1 MRLDMYLTQHMGVE
15 TRSKAA
21 NLIKMGRV
29 KINGVLASKC
39 GIDITTQIVELSSD
53 MEYVSMGG
61 YKLAKALDEFGID
74 VSDKK
79 CVDIGASNGGFT
91 QCLLD
96 RGASV
101 VYAVDVGECALPK
114 PLRDDSRVK
123 VRERLNAREISLSDT
138 EGRVDLAVI
147 DVSFI
152 SLKLILPAVY
162 GILDS
167 GAQIIA
173 LVKPQFEVGKAHLS
187 KKGIVIS
194 SKVREDALESVI
206 ETAKSINLTCLG
218 RTTAPER
225 EGKNIEYL
233 IRLVKS

>member
-29 KINGVLASKC
+29 RVNGIQASKC
-39 GIDITTQIVELSSD
+39 GIDITNQTVELSSD

-61 YKLAKALDEFGID
+61 YKLAKALDEFGVD

-91 QCLLD
+91 QCLLE

-101 VYAVDVGECALPK
+101 VYAVDVGECALPQS
-114 PLRDDSRVK
+114 LREDVRVK
-123 VRERLNAREISLSDT
+123 VRERLNARELSLNDT
-138 EGRVDLAVI
+138 QGSVDLAVI

-152 SLKLILPAVY
+152 SLKLILPAVS
-162 GILDS
+162 GILNS
-167 GAQIIA
+167 SAQIIA
-173 LVKPQFEVGKAHLS
+173 LVKPQFEVGKGYLN
-187 KKGIVIS
+187 KKGIVINAR
-194 SKVREDALESVI
+194 VREAALESVI
-206 ETAKSINLTCLG
+206 ESAKPLNLTCVA

-225 EGKNIEYL
+225 EGKNVEYL